1 MEKQTIKVFTTSSF
15 ESVTSIAILEELFDD
30 TIDVEVEY
38 TKNLD
43 FRDVKRFKDYK
54 TVIVLGVGYNG
65 YNLPEAFYT
74 EVDNPFTDFIH
85 VASWGE
91 QIKGEHVISIVNE
104 SFDPIVLLYNI
115 LIDHPQLSMINQ
127 HTKTTDKAK
136 HMIKAVNDYRTWKW
150 YENKVTN
157 YLLALY
163 HGTGK
168 YMPNLLKDRT
178 LNEVVKENQYIISG
192 QMMDMADYIKTKVE
206 QARVSDITV
215 KGINCKLKVIF
226 AERYINELANRLLE
240 VGYNDVP
247 TIVCVGRPTKGS
259 DMFSV
264 RTKGVDARDFV
275 ELIDGQRK
283 GKENVG
289 TFFSGA
295 SYSELMLNST
305 VMQVNK
311 NNILNEYN

>member
-1 MEKQTIKVFTTSSF
+1 MHLEKQTIKVFTTSSF
-15 ESVTSIAILEELFDD
+15 ESVTSIAILEELLDD

-54 TVIVLGVGYNG
+54 TVIILGVGYNG
-65 YNLPEAFYT
+65 YNLPESFYM

-127 HTKTTDKAK
+127 HTKATDKAK
-136 HMIKAVNDYRTWKW
+136 YMIKAVNDYRTWNW

-192 QMMDMADYIKTKVE
+192 QMTDMSDYIQTKVG
-206 QARVSDITV
+206 QARVSDISV
-215 KGINCKLKVIF
+215 KGVNCKLKVIF

-259 DMFSV
+259 DLFYV

-275 ELIDGQRK
+275 EMIDGQRK

-289 TFFSGA
+289 SFFSGVN
-295 SYSELMLNST
+295 YSELMLNST
-305 VMQVNK
+305 VTQINS
-311 NNILNEYN
+311 